1 MYFMHYYRL
10 ISYCLA
16 NLNFIITIIT
26 SIIVGW
32 CALLLPIIFHYSYSC
47 SFLFFSLYLFACCIW
62 CMGFLY
68 SELKTVIIFIIIL
81 LLSLNFG
88 LKSNLFLYSA
98 FGPTSIPYSELFSFF
113 ADFVTE
119 RVIFIF
125 LSQISI
131 ICIEQ

>member
-1 MYFMHYYRL
+1 MPFFFSLHLISWAWSGWGLTMYFMHYYRL

-32 CALLLPIIFHYSYSC
+32 CALLLPIIFHYSYSY

-98 FGPTSIPYSELFSFF
+98 FGPTSIPYSELFSSLP
-113 ADFVTE
+113 
-119 RVIFIF
+119 I
-125 LSQISI
+125 L
-131 ICIEQ
+131 